1 MGVISPSN
9 NLANTQCRDQI
20 ADTLSWLERQDVPYV
35 IFRGYENLPD
45 SPWPRDIDVLFAV
58 ERSNDIRQGLR
69 DNGYVVSDAW
79 REGLG
84 GFTALWYGSED
95 GIYVMFHFVPQ
106 LLYGDYALKLHR
118 FPTEVGVLDRRRLHN
133 GAYVPDYTDELALLI
148 IRGII
153 DDKGFISSYRDR
165 INDLINAADRQRLIE
180 VVSPIVGGLSEA
192 LWTDAKEHNFE
203 RLRSYAPLLR
213 HALAI
218 ANGSGYRRRKVL
230 NTIRR
235 IRQRATSV
243 AQFRPRGPTIAL
255 IGIDGVGKS
264 TIADLL
270 TSEISRFNP
279 VKRVYMG
286 FGVEAMAAEGHL
298 RRTHPRQISG
308 RLRSKILLGAGRQ
321 LKFPVWRHTLQWKRF
336 LSTWRHRRRGGV
348 VIYDRYVYDQT
359 IEIQRVGAIPLLEK
373 LFALVSLRI
382 FPKPD
387 FTFLLDLSPDVSYA
401 RKPEGD
407 KTKLTS
413 RRTAY
418 IDLVQKVKSIKVVST
433 DQDPQAVSRAIMSE
447 VWMHTSR

>member
-1 MGVISPSN
+1 V
-9 NLANTQCRDQI
+9 
-20 ADTLSWLERQDVPYV
+20 
-35 IFRGYENLPD
+35 
-45 SPWPRDIDVLFAV
+45 
-58 ERSNDIRQGLR
+58 
-69 DNGYVVSDAW
+69 
-79 REGLG
+79 
-84 GFTALWYGSED
+84 
-95 GIYVMFHFVPQ
+95 
-106 LLYGDYALKLHR
+106 
-118 FPTEVGVLDRRRLHN
+118 
-133 GAYVPDYTDELALLI
+133 LLI

-153 DDKGFISSYRDR
+153 DDKGFINSYRDR
-165 INDLINAADRQRLIE
+165 IDGLINAADGQRQRLIE
-180 VVSPIVGGLSEA
+180 VISPIVGGLSEA
-192 LWTDAKEHNFE
+192 LWTDAQEHDFE
-203 RLRSYAPLLR
+203 RLRSHAPLLR

-235 IRQRATSV
+235 IRRRVTSV
-243 AQFRPRGPTIAL
+243 VQFRLRGPTIAL
-255 IGIDGVGKS
+255 IGMDGVGKS

-270 TSEISRFNP
+270 TSELSRFNP

-286 FGVEAMAAEGHL
+286 FGVEAMAAEGHV

-373 LFALVSLRI
+373 LFAFVSLRI

-407 KTKLTS
+407 KTKLTT

-418 IDLVQKVKSIKVVST
+418 IALAQKVKSIKVVST
-433 DQDPQAVSRAIMSE
+433 NQDPQAVSRAIMSE